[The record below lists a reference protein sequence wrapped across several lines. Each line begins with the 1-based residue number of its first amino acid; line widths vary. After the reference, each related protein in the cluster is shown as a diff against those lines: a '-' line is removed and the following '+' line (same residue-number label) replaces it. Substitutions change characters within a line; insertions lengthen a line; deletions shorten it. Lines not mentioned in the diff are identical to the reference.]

1 MSPRD
6 LLGFT
11 SLTLARQRFRSLMLV
26 LSLAL
31 GVSSVAILVALG
43 EAARGYV
50 LQEFA
55 LLGTDVLAVFP
66 GRKSTSGAMPPV
78 SGTAARDLTL
88 DDARWVA
95 RGLPGVRAVVPL
107 VQGSA
112 GVSFSGR
119 ERESLVI
126 GSSSAFF
133 AVRRLQLGAGSIWS
147 GVALDQASPVA
158 VIGETVRDELFGQGR
173 ALGQW
178 LRVRDYRFR
187 VVGILE
193 GSGDSFGAD
202 LGDAIFIPVASA
214 QQLFNVSCLFRLLV
228 QVDPGRDREKMIVS
242 IEQRLMAARDGQ
254 LDVTVVNPDAM
265 LSSLSDILLAMT
277 LAVAGIAAIS
287 LVVAG
292 ILVMNL
298 TLISVQQRTAEIG
311 LLKAVG
317 ATSGQVRLIF
327 IAEAL
332 VLAAVGISVGF
343 ALALI
348 VLQAAAWAIPDLPF
362 SLPWWALLAVGVITV
377 IIALIFAWRP
387 SSRAAALTPVAA
399 LGRGL

>member
-1 MSPRD
+1 
-6 LLGFT
+6 
-11 SLTLARQRFRSLMLV
+11 
-26 LSLAL
+26 
-31 GVSSVAILVALG
+31 
-43 EAARGYV
+43 
-50 LQEFA
+50 
-55 LLGTDVLAVFP
+55 
-66 GRKSTSGAMPPV
+66 
-78 SGTAARDLTL
+78 
-88 DDARWVA
+88 
-95 RGLPGVRAVVPL
+95 
-107 VQGSA
+107 
-112 GVSFSGR
+112 
-119 ERESLVI
+119 
-126 GSSSAFF
+126 
-133 AVRRLQLGAGSIWS
+133 
-147 GVALDQASPVA
+147 
-158 VIGETVRDELFGQGR
+158 
-173 ALGQW
+173 
-178 LRVRDYRFR
+178 
-187 VVGILE
+187 
-193 GSGDSFGAD
+193 
-202 LGDAIFIPVASA
+202 
-214 QQLFNVSCLFRLLV
+214 
-228 QVDPGRDREKMIVS
+228 
-242 IEQRLMAARDGQ
+242 MAARDGQ